1 MIPFLRTGY
10 EDFLPDLQE
19 KWNQAYPYDTADIFK
34 KIVNKHTQ
42 KGRYYHNLSHLH
54 SMLLLLDE
62 YPEAIEHKKDV
73 QLTIFFHDI
82 IYDATKKGNEEKSA
96 RMAQKLLGEQCTQLI
111 QQFILSTKKHQPLNN
126 LHENAVL
133 LDLDLAILGGSLELY
148 DAYRVAIRMEYNAY
162 PKLLYKP
169 GRKKVLQKFLER
181 ERLYFTDYFY
191 EKYEQQARSNLK
203 WELAHLDY

>member
-1 MIPFLRTGY
+1 MVPFVRTGY

-19 KWNQAYPYDTADIFK
+19 KWNQAHPNDSTDIFK
-34 KIVNKHTQ
+34 KIVNNHTQ
-42 KGRYYHNLSHLH
+42 KGRYYHNLSHLL

-62 YPEAIEHKKDV
+62 YPNALQHKREI

-96 RMAQKLLGEQCTQLI
+96 RIAQKLLGEHYTQLI
-111 QQFILSTKKHQPLNN
+111 QQLILSTKKHQPLND

-133 LDLDLAILGGSLELY
+133 LDLDLAILGSSLELY
-148 DAYRVAIRMEYNAY
+148 DAYRTAIRMEYNVY
-162 PKLLYKP
+162 PNLLYNP

-181 ERLYFTDYFY
+181 EKLYFTDYFH
-191 EKYEQQARSNLK
+191 EKYEQQARSNLN
-203 WELAHLDY
+203 WEIEQLDR

>member
-1 MIPFLRTGY
+1 MVPFVRTGY
-10 EDFLPDLQE
+10 EDFLPNFQE
-19 KWNQAYPYDTADIFK
+19 KWNQIYPDDTTDIFK
-34 KIVNKHTQ
+34 KIVNNHTH
-42 KGRYYHNLSHLH
+42 KVRFYHNLSHLH
-54 SMLLLLDE
+54 TMLLLLDE
-62 YPEAIEHKKDV
+62 YPEPVEHKRDV

-96 RMAQKLLGEQCTQLI
+96 RIAQKLLGEQYTQLI
-111 QQFILSTKKHQPLNN
+111 QQLILSTKKHQPLND

-133 LDLDLAILGGSLELY
+133 LDLDLAILGSSLELY
-148 DAYRVAIRMEYNAY
+148 DAYRTAIRMEYNIY
-162 PKLLYKP
+162 PNLLYNP

-203 WELAHLDY
+203 WEIEQLDG

>member
-148 DAYRVAIRMEYNAY
+148 DAYT
-162 PKLLYKP
+162 KLLYKP